1 MAVIS
6 GKAAN
11 EALRLSFSVSSSTF
25 EEAWI
30 APSSGYT
37 NVASGYSASSGSC
50 YSMVL
55 SASDIGVY
63 TQRGVWRPYTCS
75 AVKNY
80 GICEKAV

>member
-6 GKAAN
+6 GSATN

-37 NVASGYSASSGSC
+37 NVASGYSAASGSC

-55 SASDIGVY
+55 SASDSGVY
-63 TQRGVWRPYTCS
+63 TQRGFWRPNSCS
-75 AVKNY
+75 VVKNY
-80 GICEKAV
+80 GICEKAL